1 MKMFATLMM
10 IFALNASGQ
19 TILNKELCDE
29 TVHIELSVVG
39 SVGNLVYDWFT
50 DFDGDISENENGIS
64 FWISQTGAYQVSYKA
79 TDSNGCEAF
88 GEASIIIEECPFWSI
103 YFPNTFTPNGDG
115 DNDTWFPLYENVFI
129 ESIEIW
135 NRWGER
141 IYSGNNPWDGS
152 YLSVMVQEDVYVGRV
167 FYIANNQKLQKTV
180 SVSVLF

>member
-10 IFALNASGQ
+10 LFALNASGQ
-19 TILNKELCDE
+19 TVLNKELCDE
-29 TVHIELSVVG
+29 TVHIELSVGG

-64 FWISQTGAYQVSYKA
+64 FWVSQTGTYQVSYKA
-79 TDSNGCEAF
+79 SDSNGCEAF
-88 GEASIIIEECPFWSI
+88 GEASIIIEDCPFWTI

-115 DNDTWFPLYENVFI
+115 DNDTWFPVYENVFI

-141 IYSGNNPWDGS
+141 IYSGNSPWNGT
-152 YLSVMVQEDVYVGRV
+152 YFSVMVQQDVYVGRV